1 MSNHRSIRPAKRRA
15 ILKIA
20 PIWRAFIRG
29 LGLSILILSFCTG
42 RADAACYLSGP
53 EFGFLNYRSTDD
65 ALRATYEFW
74 YVRTIYPPVCQIA
87 FNWSLQAA
95 VVFRGVWDKA
105 NKTATESVNV
115 LVHTPAFPQAPPAT
129 YVGSTSQKCQSD
141 PWLVYKAGCSSWLP
155 YSLGWGTNV
164 GVSKQAKAQ
173 GWNTSLIPLSGFDYR
188 GPYPASR
195 PAMWCCF
202 FNPWGGY

>member
-87 FNWSLQAA
+87 FKGAMSCNPLYRRAMGRFDIFGSYSPHML
-95 VVFRGVWDKA
+95 
-105 NKTATESVNV
+105 
-115 LVHTPAFPQAPPAT
+115 PAEPAE
-129 YVGSTSQKCQSD
+129 K
-141 PWLVYKAGCSSWLP
+141 PVYEPK
-155 YSLGWGTNV
+155 
-164 GVSKQAKAQ
+164 
-173 GWNTSLIPLSGFDYR
+173 R
-188 GPYPASR
+188 
-195 PAMWCCF
+195 
-202 FNPWGGY
+202 